1 MFKKF
6 NIFIGIILLAIFLTP
21 TTLVNAASSSSVHNE
36 AELKQAL
43 TNESISNIVLAN
55 DIETTEKINILRPVT
70 IDGANHTI
78 KYIGTFGK
86 DNSKDNTIWGGIY
99 VLQVYKTNAT
109 IKNIKLT
116 GGNAGLLINGSTVK
130 FEGTI
135 DVSSNGFGGIELG
148 KGNNVTT
155 TPSLIL
161 DGNSKIINTTES
173 ASRPTIWVPKDTS
186 LAILEINGVRFNLD
200 ANEELTIDLINEL
213 ANTIE
218 NPNTSDSLMG
228 YLFFIVLPLSLVYF
242 ITKKIKLYS

>member
-116 GGNAGLLINGSTVK
+116 GGNAGLLINGSTV
-130 FEGTI
+130 
-135 DVSSNGFGGIELG
+135 
-148 KGNNVTT
+148 
-155 TPSLIL
+155 
-161 DGNSKIINTTES
+161 
-173 ASRPTIWVPKDTS
+173 
-186 LAILEINGVRFNLD
+186 NLK
-200 ANEELTIDLINEL
+200 
-213 ANTIE
+213 
-218 NPNTSDSLMG
+218 
-228 YLFFIVLPLSLVYF
+228 VL
-242 ITKKIKLYS
+242 